1 MVVRDEF
8 DDDQPELSLEE
19 DGFLSREVDLVLAS
33 YRGRVPDEQLELMRH
48 ALLNGARE
56 GRRRQL
62 VRAAT
67 PREVEASG
75 EVARVGRAAVK
86 PPAEGV
92 G

>member
-1 MVVRDEF
+1 MADRHELDDEES
-8 DDDQPELSLEE
+8 DLSPEE
-19 DGFLSREVDLVLAS
+19 DRFLCREIDLVLAS

-48 ALLNGARE
+48 ALLDGARE

-67 PREVEASG
+67 PREVDASG